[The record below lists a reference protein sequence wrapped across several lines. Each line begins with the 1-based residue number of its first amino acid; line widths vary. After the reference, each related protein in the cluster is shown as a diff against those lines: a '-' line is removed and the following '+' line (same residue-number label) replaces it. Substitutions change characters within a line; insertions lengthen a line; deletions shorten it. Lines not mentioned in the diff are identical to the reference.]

1 MCDEPVVFTVEEAA
15 ELLRISRGSAYEAVR
30 TGQIPS
36 VRIGR
41 RIIISRQLLLEQIT
55 EKGTD
60 DERLVGQG

>member
-1 MCDEPVVFTVEEAA
+1 MCDEPLVFTVEEAA

-41 RIIISRQLLLEQIT
+41 RILISRQLLLEQIT

>member
-1 MCDEPVVFTVEEAA
+1 MCDEPLVLTVDEVA

>member
-1 MCDEPVVFTVEEAA
+1 MCDEPLVLTVDEAA

-41 RIIISRQLLLEQIT
+41 RILISRQLLLEQIT